1 MTAQVHINGTYR
13 IELTG
18 TSAVER
24 AIIREFMIAATSGKP
39 VRLIP
44 GADSPDSATVTVEI
58 DA

>member
-18 TSAVER
+18 QSAVER
-24 AIIREFMIAATSGKP
+24 AVIREFLIAGLNGKP

-44 GADSPDSATVTVEI
+44 GADSPDSCTVTVEI

>member
-1 MTAQVHINGTYR
+1 MTTQVHINGTYR

-18 TSAVER
+18 QSAVER
-24 AIIREFMIAATSGKP
+24 AIIREFMLAGINGKP

-44 GADSPDSATVTVEI
+44 GPESPDSCTVSVEI